1 MLRFAL
7 MLSVVLLT
15 VAGIAAAGVWA
26 ALVAL
31 GAISASGGLRALAL
45 VILVGGVGCLV
56 VVVRAT
62 RRRFAPIAALIEA
75 AEQIE
80 RGDYSARV
88 PERGGRDVRALART
102 FNTMSERLGAQRL
115 AATDVP
121 RRRRA

>member
-45 VILVGGVGCLV
+45 VILVGGVGCLI

-88 PERGGRDVRALART
+88 PE
-102 FNTMSERLGAQRL
+102 
-115 AATDVP
+115 
-121 RRRRA
+121 

>member
-45 VILVGGVGCLV
+45 VILVCGVGCLI

-62 RRRFAPIAALIEA
+62 AGSPIAC
-75 AEQIE
+75 
-80 RGDYSARV
+80 
-88 PERGGRDVRALART
+88 
-102 FNTMSERLGAQRL
+102 
-115 AATDVP
+115 
-121 RRRRA
+121 